1 VSNEVS
7 VTVQLADSVTMTQVV
22 DAFLQSVWEFRDVD
36 GASFLAANA
45 EDTSDWVMFADAS
58 FEEARLI
65 IAARDEAGLPGGVVL
80 MANDSDF
87 GATVLL
93 LDQRTVVATFD
104 VNRWNNAAAN
114 DLNDAVRR
122 VVRPLSDAG
131 MRVERY
137 SVEVESPNN

>member
-1 VSNEVS
+1 
-7 VTVQLADSVTMTQVV
+7 
-22 DAFLQSVWEFRDVD
+22 
-36 GASFLAANA
+36 
-45 EDTSDWVMFADAS
+45 MFADAS

-65 IAARDEAGLPGGVVL
+65 IAGRDEAGLPGGVVL

-87 GATVLL
+87 GATFLL
-93 LDQRTVVATFD
+93 LDQRTVVASFD
-104 VNRWNNAAAN
+104 VNRWNNAAAQ